1 MWLSME
7 QNAHTELLEQKSN
20 TSLTSARAASDTSN
34 EEDELLNLL
43 QQQAETLSP
52 TTVSVASKESENASQ
67 RSQQKTSRR
76 DITGIQVQPISVSL
90 AFGAKSTLRGT
101 PWEEALSGVSGRRS
115 KKTGK
120 PAQRSVKEMEIISFW
135 TQFFG

>member
-1 MWLSME
+1 ME
-7 QNAHTELLEQKSN
+7 QNAHTELLEQTSN
-20 TSLTSARAASDTSN
+20 TSLTSARAASDMSN

-52 TTVSVASKESENASQ
+52 ATVSVASKESENASQ

-76 DITGIQVQPISVSL
+76 DVIGIQVQPISVSL

-101 PWEEALSGVSGRRS
+101 PWEEALSGGRRS
-115 KKTGK
+115 KKAGK

>member
-7 QNAHTELLEQKSN
+7 QNVQTDLLEPQR
-20 TSLTSARAASDTSN
+20 SANASAASDMSN
-34 EEDELLNLL
+34 EEDELLNLH
-43 QQQAETLSP
+43 QQQAETFSLAI
-52 TTVSVASKESENASQ
+52 VSVASKESENASK

-76 DITGIQVQPISVSL
+76 DITGVQVQPNSVSL

-101 PWEEALSGVSGRRS
+101 PWEEALGGVTRPRS
-115 KKTGK
+115 KKAGK
-120 PAQRSVKEMEIISFW
+120 PTQRTVKEMEIISFW